1 MNRRKSTLGVNT
13 MELVMNIASGK
24 YFIVLDDTG
33 GIDFQVITPEGKVL
47 LLKRH
52 LFGPSD
58 IVDPTEVRWRHRLT
72 EPQLKKYEDYFDY

>member
-33 GIDFQVITPEGKVL
+33 GIDFQVIT
-47 LLKRH
+47 
-52 LFGPSD
+52 FG
-58 IVDPTEVRWRHRLT
+58 
-72 EPQLKKYEDYFDY
+72 YC